1 MASTNS
7 SSIYSAE
14 DSFLSEMLEIPF
26 YNTGNEEENKRLR
39 QLHFVVSEFYKVERS
54 FVELL
59 QHIGVNYPK

>member
-14 DSFLSEMLEIPF
+14 DSLSYLPEIPF
-26 YNTGNEEENKRLR
+26 YNTGDEKENDRLR
-39 QLHFVVSEFYKVERS
+39 QLHFIVAEFYKVERG